1 MSGAIKAVAD
11 GKLGVN
17 RAADQYGVPR
27 TTLKDR
33 LSGRHGSKSG
43 LQPYLSYEEEEEL
56 VSFLFKSAEIGY
68 PKTKDEVIGIVRKA
82 IEKKRG
88 VESAEDFKGKC
99 WWARF
104 IERWPKLTLRKGD
117 ALAVFSSSS
126 CYCCQLEG
134 VLQSTEGNTRGTW
147 SHEPSKQNLQHGRI
161 RHAA

>member
-1 MSGAIKAVAD
+1 MSYK
-11 GKLGVN
+11 
-17 RAADQYGVPR
+17 
-27 TTLKDR
+27 
-33 LSGRHGSKSG
+33 
-43 LQPYLSYEEEEEL
+43 EEEEL
-56 VSFLFKSAEIGY
+56 VSFLFKFAEIGY

-88 VESAEDFKGKC
+88 VESAEDFKGKG

-117 ALAVFSSSS
+117 ALAVS
-126 CYCCQLEG
+126 QAHAVTATNLEYY
-134 VLQSTEGNTRGTW
+134 TEGNTRGTW